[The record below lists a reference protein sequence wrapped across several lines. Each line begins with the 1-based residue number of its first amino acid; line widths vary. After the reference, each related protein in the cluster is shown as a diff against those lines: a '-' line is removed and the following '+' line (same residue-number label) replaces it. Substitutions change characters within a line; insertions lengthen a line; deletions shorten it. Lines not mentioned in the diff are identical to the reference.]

1 MTSSPADPGLAYRI
15 ALPDAWVRLPTNP
28 LAMRSAARGY
38 LERRYAS
45 LPRDQTLPVRRRME
59 EHLVALADD
68 ATTRMGVDLLMLDL
82 QVQGPSLTATCL
94 VSLTPLPLGDHSS
107 LEAVAAVC
115 AVDAISSQVVELGSH
130 RACRVVREGV
140 ATTAEPST
148 PEQEQKIV
156 TAVLAEAR
164 RLGAPGL
171 PDTLD
176 PDEVRAHTRPRLV
189 EYYLPSPDGGAGL
202 LFSFS
207 MQAVPL
213 YEALTEL
220 FDTMIASVQWRRD
233 GKTWQ

>member
-1 MTSSPADPGLAYRI
+1 MTTPPADPELAYRI

-59 EHLVALADD
+59 DHLVQLADD

-82 QVQGPSLTATCL
+82 QVEGQSLTATCL
-94 VSLTPLPLGDHSS
+94 VSLTPLPLSDQSS

-115 AVDAISSQVVELGSH
+115 SVDALSSQVLELGSH
-130 RACRVVREGV
+130 RACRVVREDV
-140 ATTAEPST
+140 PEADEPST
-148 PEQEQKIV
+148 PEQEQETV
-156 TAVLAEAR
+156 TAVLAHAR
-164 RLGAPGL
+164 KLGAPGL
-171 PDTLD
+171 PDALE
-176 PDEVRAHTRPRLV
+176 PHEVRAQTRPRLV

-220 FDTMIASVQWRRD
+220 FDTMIASVQWCQD
-233 GKTWQ
+233 GSTWQ